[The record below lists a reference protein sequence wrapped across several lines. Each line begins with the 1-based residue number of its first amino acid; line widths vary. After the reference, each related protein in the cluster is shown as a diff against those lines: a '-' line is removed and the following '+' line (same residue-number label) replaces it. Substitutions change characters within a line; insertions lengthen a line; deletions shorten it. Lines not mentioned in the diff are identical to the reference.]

1 MKAQA
6 DNNRVERSFQ
16 VGEQVLLK
24 LHPYAQSSVVKRP
37 FPKLA
42 YKYFGPYVILEKIG
56 SVAYK
61 LQLPDDSMVH
71 LVFHV
76 SQLKAFTP
84 DHTPVHHQLLDL
96 LQLDISEVV
105 PK

>member
-1 MKAQA
+1 
-6 DNNRVERSFQ
+6 
-16 VGEQVLLK
+16 
-24 LHPYAQSSVVKRP
+24 
-37 FPKLA
+37 
-42 YKYFGPYVILEKIG
+42 
-56 SVAYK
+56 
-61 LQLPDDSMVH
+61 VH

-76 SQLKAFTP
+76 SQLKAFTH